1 LPLLIILLL
10 QLAILHLF
18 VYMFSIFKKK
28 YPSSAIDFNG
38 LKTDM
43 HSHLLP
49 GIDDGSP
56 DTATSSDL
64 KKGLEDLG
72 YSQFIT
78 TPHIMWDMYKNTP
91 ATIGAALNNLQENT
105 DQHNNIRPAAEYFM
119 DDYFNALLDEDK
131 PLLCIT
137 GKKVL
142 VEFSFIAPP
151 FDLKEQLFK
160 LQIKGYE
167 PILAHPERYNYFAAN
182 KSSLDEFKSM
192 GCLFQLNL
200 LSITGYYGKIAQ
212 ELAAWLVSE
221 DYIDFVGTDLH
232 HHRHLEALRKSRKI
246 MPVVLQ
252 LLNAGRL
259 QNPTLSL

>member
-1 LPLLIILLL
+1 MPIPGFFIS
-10 QLAILHLF
+10 
-18 VYMFSIFKKK
+18 MFSIFKRK
-28 YPSSAIDFNG
+28 YPSSAVDFSG

-56 DTATSSDL
+56 DTTTSSEL

-72 YSQFIT
+72 YSQFIA

-91 ATIGAALNNLQENT
+91 ATIADALKNLQNT
-105 DQHNNIRPAAEYFM
+105 GQHNNIRPAAEYFM

-131 PLLCIT
+131 PLLTIT

-160 LQIKGYE
+160 MQIKGYE
-167 PILAHPERYNYFAAN
+167 PILAHPERYNYFAAS

-200 LSITGYYGKIAQ
+200 LSVTGYYGKIAQ
-212 ELAAWLVSE
+212 DMAGWLVAK
-221 DYIDFVGTDLH
+221 DYVDFAGTDLH
-232 HHRHLEALRKSRKI
+232 HDRHLEALRKSRKI

-252 LLNAGRL
+252 LLSAGRL
-259 QNPTLSL
+259 QNPNLSL